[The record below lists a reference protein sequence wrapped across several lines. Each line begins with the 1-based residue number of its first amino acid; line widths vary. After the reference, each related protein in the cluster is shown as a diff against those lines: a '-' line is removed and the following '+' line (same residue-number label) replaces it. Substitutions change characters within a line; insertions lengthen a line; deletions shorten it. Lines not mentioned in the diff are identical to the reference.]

1 MICWDRLLRFCWDQL
16 LRWSVGSDCKIIC
29 WDQLLRLSVEFICWD
44 QLLRFSVQ
52 LLFRNSQA
60 LRETGSNCAICNR
73 QKVGMGFLRK
83 AKNLCICWVYLL
95 RSLVKILCSTVEIV
109 YLGHLLRLCVDNIR
123 WDYLLRT
130 AVEIICWN
138 HLVRLSV
145 EFICWDQL
153 LRLSSQLL
161 RFSAQI
167 SCWSYVVI
175 WFVAIRCWDLMLR
188 FHMLRLSVEFICW
201 GQLLRSSK
209 DPTWTQNI

>member
-1 MICWDRLLRFCWDQL
+1 MIQSTNLPTNLHAINRSIKKTINLAIEQLINQSVNQSVSQSTNQSILYVEKGGEIIYWNQMVGLSVDLNCWSDLLRATVEILLRSAVEMIC
-16 LRWSVGSDCKIIC
+16 SGSDCKIIC

-109 YLGHLLRLCVDNIR
+109 YL
-123 WDYLLRT
+123 
-130 AVEIICWN
+130 
-138 HLVRLSV
+138 
-145 EFICWDQL
+145 DQL
-153 LRLSSQLL
+153 LRLC
-161 RFSAQI
+161 ADI
-167 SCWSYVVI
+167 S
-175 WFVAIRCWDLMLR
+175 
-188 FHMLRLSVEFICW
+188 SVEMSFLDLEILKC
-201 GQLLRSSK
+201 
-209 DPTWTQNI
+209 